1 MSIRK
6 VVVAVSGGVDSAVSA
21 YILKTRGK
29 RNMNILY
36 MNRIEYS
43 NFSPTGYEVQGVFM
57 KNWDLVDENGHCS
70 SDEDWKYAQTVC
82 KKLNIPLLLVNFV
95 KEYWNNVFK

>member
-1 MSIRK
+1 
-6 VVVAVSGGVDSAVSA
+6 
-21 YILKTRGK
+21 
-29 RNMNILY
+29 
-36 MNRIEYS
+36 
-43 NFSPTGYEVQGVFM
+43 M
-57 KNWDLVDENGHCS
+57 KNWDLVDENGYCS